1 MWPTAS
7 AAVARQDAL
16 SVRQLQLERQLQLV
30 AVEERWSAEERI
42 LHQVHPRREGG
53 RERHQ
58 QQQGMA
64 ETECNISEQL
74 IHCLWTFGGSASL
87 FY

>member
-1 MWPTAS
+1 MCPTAS

-42 LHQVHPRREGG
+42 LHQVHPRGEGG
-53 RERHQ
+53 GERHQ
-58 QQQGMA
+58 QQQGMKQSA
-64 ETECNISEQL
+64 
-74 IHCLWTFGGSASL
+74 TFRNN
-87 FY
+87 